1 MWKKGR
7 GRVLHK
13 TEEYSDCAIFIVTL
27 NVDETCGGCLVRL
40 SVFVNFCILVH
51 SSEAQYFFCFFVRD
65 IILSTRVTRL
75 MPPESVFLFNYRVLY
90 SWNCLYLFIVFLFS
104 FCDI

>member
-1 MWKKGR
+1 M
-7 GRVLHK
+7 LDK
-13 TEEYSDCAIFIVTL
+13 TEEYSDCAIFILTL

-51 SSEAQYFFCFFVRD
+51 SSEAQYFLFFFVRD

-75 MPPESVFLFNYRVLY
+75 MPPRVCIL
-90 SWNCLYLFIVFLFS
+90 I
-104 FCDI
+104 